1 MAYTIQFLK
10 GGIAKRDRVL
20 AYLQERV
27 AKDGRFRC
35 NFVTG
40 EVKTTREDRTNIT
53 GLYKAYSL
61 PSILVENVRL
71 TEKKPYCG
79 NHPGEC
85 PISNKPKPR
94 STLLEWEDWVSFHG
108 IVNRVLNRFRSNAN
122 VWSLPYDVKGRMW
135 IRKGQQARLRYDWTE
150 SSDSYGRTVRYW
162 NQGTPD
168 QFQKEST

>member
-10 GGIAKRDRVL
+10 GGIEKRDRVL
-20 AYLQERV
+20 ADLNARL

-35 NFVTG
+35 TFTLG
-40 EVKTTREDRTNIT
+40 EVKTTRQDRTNIA
-53 GLYKAYSL
+53 GLYRAYSL
-61 PSILVENVRL
+61 PSILVGNVRL

-85 PISNKPKPR
+85 PVGSPKPN
-94 STLLEWEDWVSFHG
+94 STRLEWDDWVTFHG
-108 IVNRVLNRFRSNAN
+108 LVNRSLNKFKADAN

-135 IRKGQQARLRYDWTE
+135 IRRGRQARLRYDWTE
-150 SSDSYGRTVRYW
+150 TTDGFSRNIRIW

-168 QFQKEST
+168 QFTKETA